1 MLRNYRS
8 RVSASR
14 ARPIPDAPRTTA
26 GTPDNVTAGAGVTAT
41 GLSCRSTRNGVLAG
55 LAGAVTLILGL
66 SLGVPPGR
74 VTLLAAVCSAA
85 VAFMPRYLAMRRKTE
100 RLRAIDRDFP
110 ETLDLLCIC
119 VEAGLGLQAGLNQV
133 AENTDGLLAQ
143 EWRRVLNDVRLGASL
158 SRSLTSLADR
168 CPTPAVRHFVA
179 AVNQASEL
187 GLSMV
192 PVLRAQAAHARE
204 GRRLSISEQAHKIP
218 IKVLFPLILCLLPA
232 LMIVVVGPAGL
243 AIVDQLHAT

>member
-1 MLRNYRS
+1 MPRKYR
-8 RVSASR
+8 
-14 ARPIPDAPRTTA
+14 PRTTA
-26 GTPDNVTAGAGVTAT
+26 SGATPSPVVPRTASVQPNNVTAAVVPGTVLAR
-41 GLSCRSTRNGVLAG
+41 RSTRNGVLAG
-55 LAGAVTLILGL
+55 LAGTVTLILGIG
-66 SLGVPPGR
+66 LGVAPTR
-74 VTLLAAVCSAA
+74 AAILAAVSATVVVFA
-85 VAFMPRYLAMRRKTE
+85 PRYLAMRRKTE

-158 SRSLTSLADR
+158 SRSLTSLAER

-204 GRRLSISEQAHKIP
+204 SRRLSISEQAHKIP